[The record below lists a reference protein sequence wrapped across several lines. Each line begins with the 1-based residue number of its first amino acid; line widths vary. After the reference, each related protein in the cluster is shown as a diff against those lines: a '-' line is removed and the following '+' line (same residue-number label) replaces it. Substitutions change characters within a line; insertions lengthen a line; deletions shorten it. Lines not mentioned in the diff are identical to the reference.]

1 MYKDVLLLFYECIQR
16 DSLMSS
22 AGALMRVW
30 EQWPTLYVGKDDLKE
45 NSGHL
50 FYSNNRWAGAL
61 V

>member
-45 NSGHL
+45 NSGHSL
-50 FYSNNRWAGAL
+50 YTL
-61 V
+61 IL